1 MNIIISK
8 TKDEASKKV
17 AELFASDISGGVIKT
32 VGLATGSTPLDFY
45 KYLRAAQPDCQAITT
60 VNLDEYVGLAANH
73 DQSYS
78 YFMHEHLFKDVAF
91 AKHYLPDGLA
101 TDSAA
106 ECARYDEV
114 LAENPIDWQLLGIGG
129 NGHIGFNEPGAAFDG
144 KTQRVQLTEA
154 TLAANARF
162 FDSIEE
168 VPTEAYSMGIGSI
181 LNSEKIVLLA
191 FGEEKAAAIKAMI
204 EGPMTNEVPAT
215 ALQNH
220 ANVTVFLD
228 EAAASLLTK

>member
-1 MNIIISK
+1 MKIIISK
-8 TKDEASKKV
+8 TKEEASKK
-17 AELFASDISGGVIKT
+17 AAALFGKDISEGAIKT

-45 KYLRAAQPDCQAITT
+45 QNIREAQPDCQAITT
-60 VNLDEYVGLAANH
+60 VNLDEYVGLAADH

-78 YFMHEHLFKDVAF
+78 YFMHEHLFNDVAF

-101 TDSAA
+101 EDSAV
-106 ECARYDEV
+106 ECARYDDV
-114 LAENPIDWQLLGIGG
+114 LAANPIDWQLLGIGG

-154 TLAANARF
+154 TLKANARF

-181 LNSEKIVLLA
+181 LNAKKIVLLA
-191 FGEEKAAAIKAMI
+191 FGEAKTAAIKAMI
-204 EGPMTNEVPAT
+204 EGPMTTDVPAT
-215 ALQNH
+215 ALQKH
-220 ANVTVFLD
+220 DDVIVFLD
-228 EAAASLLTK
+228 EAAAGLLTK

>member
-1 MNIIISK
+1 MS
-8 TKDEASKKV
+8 
-17 AELFASDISGGVIKT
+17 ELFASDINSGNIKT

-45 KYLRAAQPDCQAITT
+45 KYVREAQPDCKAITT
-60 VNLDEYVGLAANH
+60 VNLDEYVGLAADH

-78 YFMHEHLFKDVAF
+78 YFMHEHLFNDVAF
-91 AKHYLPDGLA
+91 AKHFLPDGLA
-101 TDSAA
+101 KDSAA

-129 NGHIGFNEPGAAFDG
+129 NGHIGFNEPGASFEG
-144 KTQRVQLTEA
+144 TTQRVQLTEE

-181 LNSEKIVLLA
+181 LNSKKIVLLA

-220 ANVTVFLD
+220 PNVTVFLD